1 MEKVKLICIGCPLS
15 CPMEVALTEE
25 GVASVTGNTCKNGD
39 RYARRE
45 VTNPMRTVTGSVRV
59 IGGKRRVVSVKTATE
74 IPKGKLF
81 DCARAL
87 KDVEVTAPV
96 RIGDV
101 ILENVAGTGVN
112 VVATKNMPRG

>member
-15 CPMEVALTEE
+15 CPMEVELAEE
-25 GVASVTGNTCKNGD
+25 GVVSVTGNTCKNGD

-45 VTNPMRTVTGSVRV
+45 VINPVRTVTGSVRV
-59 IGGKRRVVSVKTATE
+59 IGGKRRVVSVKTAAE

-112 VVATKNMPRG
+112 VVATNNMPRG